1 VSSPPTGATAME
13 RVPRQVTSIPVSI
26 TDAELAGIDME
37 IGAGEYGS
45 LVPGDT
51 IEIHYVH
58 STAQVVPGPS
68 LGACLSES
76 IANPQLRVETQ
87 VFVLVYDETALDFV
101 ELTEFAEADGLHQA
115 INIPSDTGAPVQYAG
130 STTGPGYNGKG
141 SPLQVSWSVRPEVA
155 KVNIRSVGTW
165 IDDNVFDEGKAHG
178 VRNLIVNPGLL
189 SPIVN

>member
-1 VSSPPTGATAME
+1 ME

-51 IEIHYVH
+51 IEVHYMH
-58 STAQVVPGPS
+58 STAQVVTGPS

-101 ELTEFAEADGLHQA
+101 ELTEFAEARDFTR
-115 INIPSDTGAPVQYAG
+115 PSISRQTRERRYSMRARRLARV
-130 STTGPGYNGKG
+130 TTGRARHCK
-141 SPLQVSWSVRPEVA
+141 
-155 KVNIRSVGTW
+155 
-165 IDDNVFDEGKAHG
+165 
-178 VRNLIVNPGLL
+178 
-189 SPIVN
+189 